1 MAVVAAAL
9 RMARLGVCTQHK
21 FRKGRGRSSEAPTR
35 ASNDLKYL
43 KYLKAIKSHVPRPLP
58 GYYRALATRFVS
70 PQESGRRAAASIG
83 VGDSR
88 PASPRWLI
96 DFIKEEGV
104 QRIRESLFQM

>member
-1 MAVVAAAL
+1 V
-9 RMARLGVCTQHK
+9 Q
-21 FRKGRGRSSEAPTR
+21 
-35 ASNDLKYL
+35 
-43 KYLKAIKSHVPRPLP
+43 AIKSHVPRPLP

>member
-9 RMARLGVCTQHK
+9 RMARLHVGYAHRTSFAKVEV
-21 FRKGRGRSSEAPTR
+21 EAAKHPPVQ
-35 ASNDLKYL
+35 
-43 KYLKAIKSHVPRPLP
+43 AIKSHVPRPLP